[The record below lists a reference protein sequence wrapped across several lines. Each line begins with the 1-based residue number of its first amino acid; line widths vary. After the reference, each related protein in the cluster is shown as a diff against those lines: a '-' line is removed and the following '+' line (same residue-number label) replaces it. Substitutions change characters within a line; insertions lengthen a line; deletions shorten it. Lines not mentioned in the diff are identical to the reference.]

1 MEKDTKKRERGAGR
15 VSFLAQR
22 DEFAKLIEAGHPL
35 RSIYTD
41 HQDGLGIG
49 YTQFTRY
56 VTRYIRTGEEGT
68 GKGRERSKGEA
79 TESRPRSS
87 GAQGTPQPFQF
98 DPTATRTK
106 DDLI

>member
-56 VTRYIRTGEEGT
+56 VTRYIRTVEDGRGRGHEGSKRDAT
-68 GKGRERSKGEA
+68 QGRPS
-79 TESRPRSS
+79 
-87 GAQGTPQPFQF
+87 
-98 DPTATRTK
+98 
-106 DDLI
+106 